1 MAHVLYADG
10 FGNLALDVEHGDLG
24 GTFLE
29 PGGRVLVEAERNR
42 ITVPFARTFS
52 DVGEGRGLLY
62 EDSARSL
69 ALAINRDSAARV
81 LGLEPDDEVTL
92 SPSS

>member
-10 FGNLALDVEHGDLG
+10 FGNLALDVEHADLG

-92 SPSS
+92 SPAS